1 MVPAERLQKLKQLFA
16 EDGITLTDAEALEIG
31 LWLVERVRPVLAPV
45 PLDKMAQFAI
55 IRNEAKA
62 IRYATPFINLHEWR
76 RKHVKNKPSS
86 PTPDV
91 SP

>member
-1 MVPAERLQKLKQLFA
+1 MIPAERLQKLKQLFA

-45 PLDKMAQFAI
+45 PLDKLAQFAI
-55 IRNEAKA
+55 IRSEAKA
-62 IRYATPFINLHEWR
+62 FRDAMPFINLHEWR
-76 RKHVKNKPSS
+76 RKNVKDNPSS
-86 PTPDV
+86 PSPDV